1 MSCLPSSLIMLL
13 LFGGGALAQVSQ
25 APLAGNVPAPP
36 PGRERPA
43 QPLQQPLCD
52 NDCIRRS
59 ADRAVQ
65 ACAPQIEAQAPGD
78 YEWLYRPYGGI
89 FQEANS
95 PEQPNSPIVR
105 YRGDSIRFLSPQK
118 EWVRAIYECGFDT
131 ARQAVA
137 SVSVKLGVRGKANA
151 VPVLPQQAQA
161 RTVQGQAPAGQA
173 AAGAPQALAP
183 TSDRRRVGEVDQVS
197 VLQINPVLRP

>member
-1 MSCLPSSLIMLL
+1 MMIRLSLLSSALIVLAS
-13 LFGGGALAQVSQ
+13 GTLAQSPPSGPSIGASSAQ
-25 APLAGNVPAPP
+25 API
-36 PGRERPA
+36 
-43 QPLQQPLCD
+43 CD

-95 PEQPNSPIVR
+95 PEQPNSSIVR

-131 ARQAVA
+131 AKQAVA

-151 VPVLPQQAQA
+151 VPVLPQQAQS
-161 RTVQGQAPAGQA
+161 RVIQGQAPAA
-173 AAGAPQALAP
+173 PSAAGAPQALAP
-183 TSDRRRVGEVDQVS
+183 TSDRRRVGEVDEVS
-197 VLQINPVLRP
+197 VLQINPLLRP